1 MTEKDIR
8 DLLEIR
14 YNAGYAFCAQVA
26 PHSGAMSGYV
36 DAVVVGI
43 WPSTGYEVQGFEI
56 KTSRSDF
63 LRELRQ
69 PDKSLARHYVHR
81 WWVVA
86 PPDCVKLQELPE
98 DWGLLEVRNGK
109 LWKVKEAPKVEREIP
124 MHFIASII
132 RRVGKLDT
140 NAVNGNLPQ
149 TSLKIASKEPTTYNE
164 KGK

>member
-1 MTEKDIR
+1 MTEKEIR
-8 DLLEIR
+8 YLLEIR
-14 YNAGYAFCAQVA
+14 YGKGYVLCAQVA

-43 WPSTGYEVQGFEI
+43 WPSTGYEVHGFEI

-63 LRELRQ
+63 LRELKQ
-69 PDKSLARHYVHR
+69 PDKALASRYVHR

-86 PPDCVKLQELPE
+86 PPRCVNVRELPA

-109 LWKVKEAPKVEREIP
+109 LWKIKEAPKHERQIP

-132 RRVGKLDT
+132 RRVAKIDINKT
-140 NAVNGNLPQ
+140 NEN
-149 TSLKIASKEPTTYNE
+149 TMR
-164 KGK
+164 